1 MENKLTSGKVTV
13 LIPTYKRAEKLKRA
27 VESVLN
33 QSYQDFIIIIS
44 DNASG
49 DETENIVNDLK
60 IIDTRIEYFKQ
71 PKNIGMNPNF
81 NFLVSKVNTP
91 FFCLLT
97 DDDYYLPNF
106 LEDSITIFNKYSHIM
121 FSVMSAPEIN
131 EAGDLLNDQLSKW
144 PREGYFEKA
153 NSDIMKMVIDGNHPI
168 LTACMFRSDIIKY
181 FIFDPE
187 IGVSSDAPLLY
198 DLLANYP
205 FAIDKSKGLYFI
217 KHSDNLSAKNF
228 SLLEE
233 YNIKVKIW
241 NKILASN
248 RTNQEIKK
256 VFFDYKEKALLKYY
270 LKSIA
275 SKDSELSENIIIEI
289 TKDSNNKK
297 NMITSI
303 IVVINK
309 VGIGRSLLSISIKLY
324 WNTHK
329 LWKKYF

>member
-1 MENKLTSGKVTV
+1 MENKLTAGKVTV

-27 VESVLN
+27 VESILN
-33 QSYQDFIIIIS
+33 QSYQDFVIIIS

-49 DETENIVNDLK
+49 DETENVVNGL
-60 IIDTRIEYFKQ
+60 IDSDNRIKYFKQ
-71 PKNIGMNPNF
+71 TVNIGMNENF

-106 LEDSITIFNKYSHIM
+106 LEDSITIFNKYPQIM
-121 FSVMSAPEIN
+121 FAVMSAPEIN
-131 EAGDLLNDQLSKW
+131 EAGDLLNDQLNKW

-181 FIFDPE
+181 FIFDPK
-187 IGVSSDAPLLY
+187 IGVFSDAPLLY
-198 DLLANYP
+198 ELLANYP
-205 FAIDKSKGLYFI
+205 FAINKIKGLYFI

-248 RTNQEIKK
+248 RISQEIKK
-256 VFFDYKEKALLKYY
+256 VFFDYKEKKLFKYY

-275 SKDSELSENIIIEI
+275 SKNKELSENIIIEI
-289 TKDSNNKK
+289 TKDSNKK
-297 NMITSI
+297 NNIATSI
-303 IVVINK
+303 IVLFNQL
-309 VGIGRSLLSISIKLY
+309 GIGRSFLPILIQLY